1 MSSERE
7 MDQVSDKVGIM
18 GLPEVFYGF
27 NHLYIS
33 NKSLNILLD
42 FNAID
47 SLALSGYDMRAA
59 LLNPSTGIDLSKGF
73 PKEQQEEVK

>member
-33 NKSLNILLD
+33 NKALNLLVD

-47 SLALSGYDMRAA
+47 SLALSGYDARQAF
-59 LLNPSTGIDLSKGF
+59 LNPSTGIDLAKA
-73 PKEQQEEVK
+73 